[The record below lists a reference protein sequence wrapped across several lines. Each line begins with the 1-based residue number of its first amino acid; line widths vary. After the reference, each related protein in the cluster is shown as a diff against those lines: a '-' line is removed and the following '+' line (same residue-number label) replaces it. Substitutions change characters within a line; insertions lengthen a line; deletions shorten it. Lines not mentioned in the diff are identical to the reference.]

1 MKIVL
6 LPETLGINGPEKNQ
20 NVYGEIYNLRQCL
33 KTKLRM
39 WKGMSNH
46 MNYPKE
52 LTSTYEIYEQIG
64 EGGGGTVYRA
74 LHKRLQKTVV
84 LKKIIGNYTNIQD
97 CRTEVDILKNLRNSY
112 LPQVLDFIESPEGIY
127 TVMDFIPG
135 RSLKQM
141 MDEGHKF
148 KEKEVLKY
156 ARQLCEALNYLHSQN
171 PPIIHGDI
179 KPANIMVT
187 PEGNVCLIDFN
198 ISGFLEGK
206 GAQAFGY
213 TPGFSSPE
221 QLEGYEA
228 ICRRLAEQTVVM
240 KNDPDGKTEMLRQDD
255 DKTVML
261 SQDDDKTILLSQ
273 GESSADFSVQDED
286 KTMLFIQNENS
297 DKTAVLFQSKQED
310 RKQEEQKQPVQTVS
324 ESQIAAI
331 GEGIIIDKRSDV
343 FSLGATLYTLLTGKT
358 LNVKAMNV
366 ELPEISDG
374 FWIVL
379 SKALERNPEK
389 RYPDAGKMLQAVLQV
404 HKKSRRYRS
413 LLHRQQI
420 ASMLIIVLIA
430 AGVFFIIEGRRVM
443 ESERQ
448 DSYFELV
455 AQMENGAQSAMG
467 QEEFEQLYTT
477 ATEMYPA
484 YFEAYYEMVY
494 YLFQNGEYEA
504 LVQYVEELNRMPL
517 DKNDELRSS
526 MYYLYGECLFR
537 LEDYE
542 KAVNGYRTS
551 LMYQQE
557 NPSVYRDYA
566 ISLVYLNRVE
576 DASAVLEEAISAGM
590 DQVDVYMVSGEIERM
605 NGNYQEALSNIKN
618 VSEGTEDEYL
628 LQRAYIMGSRTYED
642 MGTDEALVQD
652 VEWLQEGLAKL
663 AMSNRLLLYE
673 RLAQDYI
680 TLGENTSE
688 NEYYA
693 AAVDVFRQIAE
704 SGWDTYMTYN
714 NAVILCMRMDD
725 LEQAEQWASEMQNHY
740 PDHYVTYVRLAYLEL
755 QKQNQKE
762 NSDRDYAAFDMYY
775 QRAKECYEDQVS
787 GNVTDAE
794 MQQLEVSWQQ
804 VADGGWFE

>member
-1 MKIVL
+1 M
-6 LPETLGINGPEKNQ
+6 E
-20 NVYGEIYNLRQCL
+20 
-33 KTKLRM
+33 
-39 WKGMSNH
+39 
-46 MNYPKE
+46 YPKE

-74 LHKRLQKTVV
+74 LHKRLQKLVV
-84 LKKIIGNYTNIQD
+84 LKKMIGNYTSIQD

-135 RSLKQM
+135 KSLKQM

-156 ARQLCEALNYLHSQN
+156 TRQLCEALDYLHSQN

-221 QLEGYEA
+221 QVEGYESV
-228 ICRRLAEQTVVM
+228 RKRLAEQTAVM
-240 KNDPDGKTEMLRQDD
+240 KSDTE
-255 DKTVML
+255 DKTVLL
-261 SQDDDKTILLSQ
+261 SQDDDRTVLPS
-273 GESSADFSVQDED
+273 QDED
-286 KTMLFIQNENS
+286 KTVLLSQDE
-297 DKTAVLFQSKQED
+297 DKTVLLSQDEDHTVLLPASDDENKTMLLFQQEP
-310 RKQEEQKQPVQTVS
+310 EEQRKPEKPVQTIP

-343 FSLGATLYTLLTGKT
+343 FSLGATLYTLLTGKI
-358 LNVKAMNV
+358 LNVKELNI

-374 FWIVL
+374 FWIIL
-379 SKALERNPEK
+379 SKSLNRNPEQ
-389 RYPDAGKMLQAVLQV
+389 RYQDAGKMLQAVLQV
-404 HKKSRRYRS
+404 HKKSRRYRQ

-420 ASMLIIVLIA
+420 ASMLIILLIA
-430 AGVFFIIEGRRVM
+430 AGVFFIIEGRRTM
-443 ESERQ
+443 ETERQ
-448 DSYFELV
+448 ESYFVLV
-455 AQMENGAQSAMG
+455 AQMEAGVQSAMG
-467 QEEFEQLYTT
+467 QEEFEQLYAT
-477 ATEMYPA
+477 ATEMYPS
-484 YFEAYYEMVY
+484 YFEAYYEMAY
-494 YLFQNGEYEA
+494 YLFRNGEYES
-504 LVQYVEELNRMPL
+504 LIQYVEELNRMPL

-526 MYYLYGECLFR
+526 MYYLYGESLFR
-537 LEDYE
+537 LEDYQ

-551 LMYQQE
+551 LMYQQG

-566 ISLVYLNRVE
+566 ISLVYLDRAE
-576 DASAVLEEAISAGM
+576 EAAGVLEEAISAGM
-590 DQVDVYMVSGEIERM
+590 DQVDVYMVNGEIERM
-605 NGNYQEALSNIKN
+605 NGNYQEALENIKN
-618 VSEGTEDEYL
+618 VSDETEDEYL
-628 LQRAYIMGSRTYED
+628 LQRAYVMGSKTYED
-642 MGTDEALVQD
+642 MNTNEALEQD
-652 VEWLQEGLAKL
+652 VEWLQEGIAKL

-693 AAVDVFRQIAE
+693 AAVDVFCQIAE

-725 LEQAEQWASEMQNHY
+725 LEQAEQWALEMQKDY

-755 QKQNQKE
+755 EKQNQKE
-762 NSDRDYAAFDMYY
+762 NADRDYAAFDMYY

-794 MQQLEVSWQQ
+794 MQQLEVNWQQ

>member
-1 MKIVL
+1 M
-6 LPETLGINGPEKNQ
+6 E
-20 NVYGEIYNLRQCL
+20 
-33 KTKLRM
+33 
-39 WKGMSNH
+39 
-46 MNYPKE
+46 YPKE
-52 LTSTYEIYEQIG
+52 LTDTYEIYEKIG

-135 RSLKQM
+135 KSLKQM

-156 ARQLCEALNYLHSQN
+156 TRQLCEALDYLHSQN

-187 PEGNVCLIDFN
+187 PEGDVCLIDFN

-221 QLEGYEA
+221 QVEGFEE
-228 ICRRLAEQTVVM
+228 ICRRLSERTVDIPHAAVDFRKTPASQT
-240 KNDPDGKTEMLRQDD
+240 EE
-255 DKTVML
+255 DKTML
-261 SQDDDKTILLSQ
+261 L
-273 GESSADFSVQDED
+273 FQDED
-286 KTMLFIQNENS
+286 KTVLLSQDE
-297 DKTAVLFQSKQED
+297 DKTVLLPQDEDKTVLLSQEENNTDFPTQDSDETMLLFQQKQVEQEKQE
-310 RKQEEQKQPVQTVS
+310 QPVQTIS
-324 ESQIAAI
+324 ESQLAAI
-331 GEGIIIDKRSDV
+331 GRGIIIDKRSDI

-358 LNVKAMNV
+358 LNVKEMDI

-374 FWIVL
+374 FWIIL
-379 SKALERNPEK
+379 SKSLERNPDN
-389 RYPDAGKMLQAVLQV
+389 RYPDAGKMLKAVLQV
-404 HKKSRRYRS
+404 HKKSRRYRK
-413 LLHRQQI
+413 LLHQQQI
-420 ASMLIIVLIA
+420 ASMLIIFLIA
-430 AGVFFIIEGRRVM
+430 AGVFFITEGRRTM
-443 ESERQ
+443 ELERQ
-448 DSYFELV
+448 ESYFVLV
-455 AQMENGAQSAMG
+455 GQMEDGVQSAMG

-484 YFEAYYEMVY
+484 YFEAYYEMAY
-494 YLFQNGEYEA
+494 YLFRNGEYES

-517 DKNDELRSS
+517 DKNDELRSN
-526 MYYLYGECLFR
+526 MYYLYGESLFR
-537 LEDYE
+537 LEDYQ

-566 ISLVYLNRVE
+566 ISLVYIDRVE
-576 DASAVLEEAISAGM
+576 DASRVLEEAIAAGM

-605 NGNYQEALSNIKN
+605 NGNYQEALVDIRN
-618 VSEGTEDEYL
+618 VVDGTEDEYL
-628 LQRAYIMGSRTYED
+628 LQRAYVMGSKTYED
-642 MGTDEALVQD
+642 MGTDEALEQD
-652 VEWLQEGLAKL
+652 VRWLQEGIAKL
-663 AMSNRLLLYE
+663 AMNNRLLLYQ

-688 NEYYA
+688 NEYYS
-693 AAVDVFRQIAE
+693 AAVDVFRQIVE

-714 NAVILCMRMDD
+714 NAVILCMRMGD
-725 LEQAEQWASEMQNHY
+725 LEQAEQWALEMQDDY

-755 QKQNQKE
+755 EKQNQKE

-775 QRAKECYEDQVS
+775 QRAKECYENQVS

-794 MQQLEVSWQQ
+794 MQQLEISRQQ

>member
-1 MKIVL
+1 MKY
-6 LPETLGINGPEKNQ
+6 PE
-20 NVYGEIYNLRQCL
+20 
-33 KTKLRM
+33 
-39 WKGMSNH
+39 
-46 MNYPKE
+46 E

-84 LKKIIGNYTNIQD
+84 LKKIIGNYTSIQD

-135 RSLKQM
+135 KSLKQM

-156 ARQLCEALNYLHSQN
+156 TRQLCEALDYLHSQN

-206 GAQAFGY
+206 GARAFGY

-221 QLEGYEA
+221 QVEGYESV
-228 ICRRLAEQTVVM
+228 RKRLAEQTAM
-240 KNDPDGKTEMLRQDD
+240 IKSDKE
-255 DKTVML
+255 DKTVLL
-261 SQDDDKTILLSQ
+261 SQDDDRTVLLSQ
-273 GESSADFSVQDED
+273 DEDKTVLLSQDEDQTVLLPASDDED
-286 KTMLFIQNENS
+286 KTML
-297 DKTAVLFQSKQED
+297 LFQQEP
-310 RKQEEQKQPVQTVS
+310 EEQRKPEKPVQTIP

-331 GEGIIIDKRSDV
+331 GEGIIIDKRSDI
-343 FSLGATLYTLLTGKT
+343 FSLGATLYTLLTGKI
-358 LNVKAMNV
+358 LNVKEMNI

-374 FWIVL
+374 FWIIL
-379 SKALERNPEK
+379 SKSLNRNPEQ

-413 LLHRQQI
+413 LLHQQQI
-420 ASMLIIVLIA
+420 VSVLIILLLA
-430 AGVFFIIEGRRVM
+430 AGVFFIIEGRRTM
-443 ESERQ
+443 ETERQ
-448 DSYFELV
+448 ESYFELV
-455 AQMENGAQSAMG
+455 VQMENGVQLAMG
-467 QEEFEQLYTT
+467 QEEFEMLYTT

-484 YFEAYYEMVY
+484 YFEAYYEMAY
-494 YLFQNGEYEA
+494 YLFRNGEYDA

-517 DKNDELRSS
+517 DKNDELRSN
-526 MYYLYGECLFR
+526 MYYLYGESLFR
-537 LEDYE
+537 LEDYQ

-566 ISLVYLNRVE
+566 ISLVYLGRVE
-576 DASAVLEEAISAGM
+576 EAAGVLEEAISAGM
-590 DQVDVYMVSGEIERM
+590 DQVDVYMVNGEIERM
-605 NGNYQEALSNIKN
+605 NGNYQEALANIKN
-618 VSEGTEDEYL
+618 VSDGTEDEYL
-628 LQRAYIMGSRTYED
+628 LQRAYVMGSKTYED
-642 MGTDEALVQD
+642 MDTNEALEQD
-652 VEWLQEGLAKL
+652 VEWLQEGIAKL

-714 NAVILCMRMDD
+714 NAVILCMRMDN
-725 LEQAEQWASEMQNHY
+725 LEQAQQWALEMQNDY
-740 PDHYVTYVRLAYLEL
+740 PDHYMTYVRLSYLEL
-755 QKQNQKE
+755 EKQNQRE

-794 MQQLEVSWQQ
+794 MQQLEINWQQ